1 MGELTEQEV
10 QELLENPVN
19 IVNGSTP
26 ATENLRLVDLH
37 NDGKDEFVVDLEDGT
52 VRGIGYY

>member
-1 MGELTEQEV
+1 MEELTEQEV

-26 ATENLRLVDLH
+26 ATENLRLVDLN
-37 NDGKDEFVVDLEDGT
+37 NDGKEEFIVDLEDGT